1 MPTATGD
8 LVNQSKSMPQHKRHS
23 NPRPGNQAGFTLLEL
38 SVVVFLIGLM
48 AAVVIP
54 QLIPIIAFS
63 ELEGSARRLAGYGRG
78 AMAHATLLRERI
90 VVRVDLKTQEIYAV
104 HWIYP
109 ETEAEEALADEPD
122 QLAKLA
128 MLKDKGIR
136 SGADLD
142 KKLLQ
147 GGELGSLLGGSGD
160 DGAFDPE
167 LAGYQMDD
175 KFNAFTRQALEARA
189 ANVKHDESF
198 LDGVGDI
205 FSEVE
210 KFDLDEEAPEEE
222 ELADP
227 ILRRT
232 RLRGDVRIT
241 EIEID
246 GERVVRGVAEI
257 EFTVL
262 GLAQKVVFFI
272 ENDAGEAYTILWDPV
287 TAKSDIARGR
297 ESDL

>member
-1 MPTATGD
+1 MPHH
-8 LVNQSKSMPQHKRHS
+8 NRHS
-23 NPRPGNQAGFTLLEL
+23 TPRPSAQAGFTLLEL

-78 AMAHATLLRERI
+78 AMAHAALLRERV
-90 VVRVDLKTQEIYAV
+90 VVRVDLKAQEIYAV
-104 HWIYP
+104 HWVYP
-109 ETEAEEALADEPD
+109 ETEEEKALAEEPD
-122 QLAKLA
+122 QLAKFAQLRE
-128 MLKDKGIR
+128 KGIR
-136 SGADLD
+136 SEADLD
-142 KKLLQ
+142 KKLLE
-147 GGELGSLLGGSGD
+147 GGELKSLLGGGSG
-160 DGAFDPE
+160 GEFDEE

-175 KFNAFTRQALEARA
+175 KFNRFTREALEARA

-198 LDGVGDI
+198 LDNVGDI
-205 FSEVE
+205 FSEAD
-210 KFDLDEEAPEEE
+210 KFDLDGEKPEEE

-241 EIEID
+241 GLDID
-246 GERVVRGVAEI
+246 GEHVSRGVAEI

-262 GLAQKVVFFI
+262 GLAQKVLFYI
-272 ENDAGEAYTILWDPV
+272 ENDDGDAYTIKWDPIS
-287 TAKSDIARGR
+287 AKADIARGV
-297 ESDL
+297 EPDL